1 MSIEEVAAKK
11 VLLIVRDF
19 PPFCP
24 SVGSALRAIKLVAW
38 LKLQGLEP
46 VVLHARA
53 PEGEFFGYEALLRG
67 AACFS
72 EQLMRRDV
80 VRSVFMLE
88 FFAHSAGHACRRRRD
103 QRCGLLSPTRSA
115 WVP

>member
-1 MSIEEVAAKK
+1 MTMSIEEIAAKE

-19 PPFCP
+19 SPYCP

-53 PEGEFFGYEALLRG
+53 PEGEF
-67 AACFS
+67 
-72 EQLMRRDV
+72 
-80 VRSVFMLE
+80 SVMKRYCAE
-88 FFAHSAGHACRRRRD
+88 SRASV
-103 QRCGLLSPTRSA
+103 SN
-115 WVP
+115 

>member
-1 MSIEEVAAKK
+1 MTMSIEEIAAKK
-11 VLLIVRDF
+11 VLLVVRDF
-19 PPFCP
+19 SPYCP

-53 PEGEFFGYEALLRG
+53 PEEEFFGYEALLRG
-67 AACFS
+67 VACFS

-88 FFAHSAGHACRRRRD
+88 FFYPLCRTCRQTPPGSTLWTSFPHA
-103 QRCGLLSPTRSA
+103 
-115 WVP
+115 